1 MQSTNHGLCGKMPVD
16 GILIKA
22 TLNSNEFSEI
32 SRIVYEQ
39 SGIRLNIGKEELVRS
54 RLIKR
59 LRALNVTSFREYLKQ
74 VKEDRSAK
82 ELKIMIDSL
91 TTNKTS
97 FFRENQHFIF
107 LRTKILPV
115 LKRRDHGLRI
125 WSAGCSTGEEVF
137 SIAMLI
143 SEEWPSANPS
153 TIKILGTDISSRVL
167 TKARSGE
174 YDQDNVQDIP
184 SPLLAKYF
192 NLIKPDPPRIYRV
205 NETLTNIVKFA
216 NLNLMEP
223 WPMKGLFDVI
233 FCRNVMI
240 YFDSVSQRKLV
251 YRFSQMLKPGGYLL
265 VGHSES
271 LVSSYGDFK
280 YVQPATYVK

>member
-1 MQSTNHGLCGKMPVD
+1 MQSTNNCLGGNIPID
-16 GILIKA
+16 SILGKA

-32 SRIVYEQ
+32 CQIVYEQ
-39 SGIRLNIGKEELVRS
+39 SGILLNIGKEELVRS
-54 RLIKR
+54 RLLKR
-59 LRALNVTSFREYLKQ
+59 LRMLNVASFREYLKHI
-74 VKEDRSAK
+74 KEDRSAQ
-82 ELKIMIDSL
+82 ELKMMIDSL

-97 FFRENQHFIF
+97 FFRENQHFDY

-115 LKRRDHGLRI
+115 LKRRDNGLRI

-143 SEEWPSANPS
+143 SEEWPCANPS
-153 TIKILGTDISSRVL
+153 TLRILGTDISSRVL

-174 YDQDNVQDIP
+174 YDQDNVKDIP

-192 NLIKPDPPRIYRV
+192 TLIKPDPQRIYRA
-205 NETLTNIVKFA
+205 NETLTKIVKFA
-216 NLNLMEP
+216 GLNLMEP

-240 YFDSVSQRKLV
+240 YFDNVSQKKLV
-251 YRFSQMLKPGGYLL
+251 HRFSQMLAPGGYLL

-271 LVSSYGDFK
+271 LVASYGDFK